1 MHNVTAQAALS
12 SLLFICSAV
21 CADSPPSL
29 TQRITWN
36 DNSNLDVVQDIQY
49 STQKGVAAVTAAF
62 NHARREEET
71 QFGLPTN
78 VIKDLILPKQ
88 EVWDAMSDDA
98 KALYLINDARTARA
112 DMMPDVLGLALAGV
126 ESSFDLMVENYAIL
140 LHNTNA
146 KGHYQPSGN
155 PAIDNPL
162 ARIKQD
168 PYIGLKIRLNSAKKD
183 TKKNTK
189 NGTKKIACYE
199 SLARYENVAF
209 FSGYS
214 LGKADASTV
223 PLPIERSIYNW
234 IYNDAKSGWQYR
246 QTVLLQDNASIGKGF
261 SNNNGDAQH
270 EGFLGFHRISSANYT
285 PFHVP
290 EGVNGY
296 GVAVVMSLLDP
307 ISSNEKG
314 AENCEY
320 SISVRTEDL
329 PVPEKTLIISSN

>member
-12 SLLFICSAV
+12 SLLFICSTV
-21 CADSPPSL
+21 CADSPPTIS
-29 TQRITWN
+29 QRIIWN
-36 DNSNLDVVQDIQY
+36 DNDSLDVVQEVQY
-49 STQKGVAAVTAAF
+49 SAQKGVAEVTAAF
-62 NHARREEET
+62 NHARRKEET
-71 QFGLPTN
+71 QLGLPSN
-78 VIKDLILPKQ
+78 VIKNLVLPKQ
-88 EVWDAMSDDA
+88 EIWDVMSDDA

-112 DMMPDVLGLALAGV
+112 DMMPNVLGLALAGV

-146 KGHYQPSGN
+146 TGHYQPSGN

-162 ARIKQD
+162 ARIEQD
-168 PYIGLKIRLNSAKKD
+168 PYVGLRVSA
-183 TKKNTK
+183 T
-189 NGTKKIACYE
+189 ACYE
-199 SLARYENVAF
+199 SLARHENVAF

-214 LGKADASTV
+214 LEKADVSTV

-246 QTVLLQDNASIGKGF
+246 QTVLLQDNADIGKGF
-261 SNNNGDAQH
+261 NNNNGDAQH
-270 EGFLGFHRISSANYT
+270 EGFLGFHRISSANYK
-285 PFHVP
+285 PFPVSDD
-290 EGVNGY
+290 VNSY

-307 ISSNEKG
+307 ISSNGSE
-314 AENCEY
+314 ATNCEY